1 MKRFALL
8 LLVVNIP
15 LLVKMN
21 AEKPEVVTAEDVDK
35 VDPHKTNGFAARS
48 WAKVLKLVVFCS
60 VKVDNVRMR
69 MEMQMGICLER
80 REEVISSY
88 CFRRDRVGRAR

>member
-48 WAKVLKLVVFCS
+48 WAKGLKFVM
-60 VKVDNVRMR
+60 VDNVTMLK
-69 MEMQMGICLER
+69 GN
-80 REEVISSY
+80 
-88 CFRRDRVGRAR
+88 

>member
-35 VDPHKTNGFAARS
+35 VDPHKTNIT
-48 WAKVLKLVVFCS
+48 VLPPEAGPKFSNL
-60 VKVDNVRMR
+60 
-69 MEMQMGICLER
+69 
-80 REEVISSY
+80 
-88 CFRRDRVGRAR
+88 